1 MARAQHRLAVTPPRG
16 RGGWVGA
23 AVVLTVLLVGGRW
36 AAIETAERAWA
47 ATVPG
52 AETYLDARALAAL
65 FRAAIVLF
73 AVAWATANLYLV
85 YRSIGA
91 VQLPRRLGDLE
102 IVETISRR
110 VLLGGTIASG
120 LVFGIILTWGTGDWW
135 LAAVLASR
143 PPHFGV
149 ADPLLRHDLGTYVAS
164 LPWSMALQDHV
175 LTAVASVAVIVTL
188 LYVGIGMITWRA
200 GPVVSPRARLHLA
213 LLLVC
218 LAGAL
223 AWGAL
228 LDPQEVVGGLHGLD
242 NSAAIAA
249 RAGGSGTL
257 AVIAT
262 LAALASL
269 VWGWTGRGLIVAVSW
284 ATLLAGAPFVY
295 YILPAAVST
304 PPAVAD
310 SAPPHAGASARLIPR
325 AVALRW
331 LAGPLPAFADA
342 GQALATTALWDEARV
357 AAAVQRTAALGPR
370 ATVGGV
376 SLSAATPPRWIVGP
390 APDDVALRDASP
402 AVDWTAAHAGLWSAV
417 AGALTLTETDNG
429 LVASPAA
436 LRDTL
441 VLYGPGFAQYA
452 VRDAVTGTRGGIPL
466 VGWWRRAALAWTLQ
480 STELAGQ
487 SVEGH
492 ALLWRRDAADR
503 LARLAPFATFE
514 PPRPVVADSSL
525 WWIAWGYVH
534 ARTFPQV
541 RPVVWRDRE
550 VRYLHA
556 GFLGI
561 VAAANG
567 ATRLFLA
574 PGYDSLAAAWA
585 RVFAPL
591 VAPADSLPAALREQL
606 SPPADAFA
614 AALDAAAAEQPDSGW
629 VRRPA
634 APVEMVAPHPESPRA
649 LAVWRVQ
656 AFETGSP
663 PQVAALFAGTVAHR
677 GPSYAWWRPSAP
689 IRAAPPVVGAGDTRP
704 GLLRLWPVGTAVVG
718 VQALFHEPARG
729 ARVPPAIDRVFV
741 SVGSEIG
748 EGLTRSDAWADRLAA
763 TTRPADED
771 ADPGERWARARA
783 LLTRADSALRAGD
796 VEQFGRLYE
805 DLKRLLGVAPR
816 ALAPLHPPR

>member
-1 MARAQHRLAVTPPRG
+1 MARTSHPLAVTRPRG
-16 RGGWVGA
+16 RGGWLGA

-47 ATVPG
+47 ATIPG
-52 AETYLDARALAAL
+52 GETYLDARALAAL
-65 FRAAIVLF
+65 FRAAILLF

-110 VLLGGTIASG
+110 VLLGGTIVSG
-120 LVFGIILTWGTGDWW
+120 LVFGIVLTWGTGDWW

-149 ADPLLRHDLGTYVAS
+149 ADPLLRNDLGAYVAS
-164 LPWSMALQDHV
+164 LPWSVTLQNHV
-175 LTAVASVAVIVTL
+175 LAAVASVAAIVTL

-200 GPVVSPRARLHLA
+200 GPVVTPRARLHLA
-213 LLLVC
+213 LLLTC

-228 LDPQEVVGGLHGLD
+228 LDPREVVGGVHRLED
-242 NSAAIAA
+242 AAAIGA
-249 RAGGSGTL
+249 RAGGAGTL

-262 LAALASL
+262 LAALASV
-269 VWGWTGRGLIVAVSW
+269 VWGWTGRGLILAVSW

-295 YILPAAVST
+295 YILPAAVGT
-304 PPAVAD
+304 PPAGAD
-310 SAPPHAGASARLIPR
+310 ATAPR
-325 AVALRW
+325 AGGSAQLVARAFALRR
-331 LAGPLPAFADA
+331 LGSELPAFADA
-342 GQALATTALWDEARV
+342 EQALAAAALWDEARV

-376 SLSAATPPRWIVGP
+376 SLSAVTPPRWIVGP

-402 AVDWTAAHAGLWSAV
+402 PADWTAAHAGPWSAV
-417 AGALTLTETDNG
+417 SGTLALTESDTG
-429 LVASPAA
+429 LVATRAP
-436 LRDTL
+436 LRDTV

-480 STELAGQ
+480 STELAQ
-487 SVEGH
+487 RSVHGH

-514 PPRPVVADSSL
+514 APRPVVADSTL
-525 WWIAWGYVH
+525 WWLAWGYVH
-534 ARTFPQV
+534 ARNFPQV
-541 RPVVWRDRE
+541 RPVVWRDRD
-550 VRYLHA
+550 VRYLHPS
-556 GFLGI
+556 FVGI

-585 RVFAPL
+585 RAFAPL
-591 VAPADSLPAALREQL
+591 VAPADSLPPALREQL

-614 AALDAAAAEQPDSGW
+614 AALDAAAAEQRDTGW
-629 VRRPA
+629 VRRPG
-634 APVEMVAPHPESPRA
+634 APVEVVAPDPESPRA

-656 AFETGSP
+656 VFETGSP
-663 PQVAALFAGTVAHR
+663 PQVAALFAGVVTSG

-689 IRAAPPVVGAGDTRP
+689 LRAPPPVVGVGETRP
-704 GLLRLWPVGTAVVG
+704 GLLRLWPAGTAVLSA
-718 VQALFHEPARG
+718 QALFREPARG

-741 SVGSEIG
+741 SVGAEIG
-748 EGLTRSDAWADRLAA
+748 EGPTRGDAWADRLAA
-763 TTRPADED
+763 ARPAAEVTETGD
-771 ADPGERWARARA
+771 RLARART
-783 LLTRADSALRAGD
+783 LLERADAALRAGD
-796 VEQFGRLYE
+796 VERFGRLYDE
-805 DLKRLLGVAPR
+805 LKRLLGVPPH